1 MIGESIHPELLVFV
15 RLTLT
20 RVHDNLAINLL
31 SVFITLNMNTL
42 RKCINT
48 KINLAVSLIKHS
60 NYHFLHPTF
69 VHVFMIVVTKSTTCK
84 ALHCTCKPCIHH
96 VCACT

>member
-20 RVHDNLAINLL
+20 RVHDHSAINLL

-60 NYHFLHPTF
+60 NYHFLHPT
-69 VHVFMIVVTKSTTCK
+69 VFMIVVTTCT
-84 ALHCTCKPCIHH
+84 LYM
-96 VCACT
+96 